1 MPQKSSLKLGFR
13 KSGCHPARRLLLA
26 PSLSCPV
33 VGVAIMGR
41 PTWPGAEVSSED
53 LRPCI
58 AKCMILEEGPPH
70 SGLALEMMDAP
81 DNTLIIVL

>member
-1 MPQKSSLKLGFR
+1 
-13 KSGCHPARRLLLA
+13 
-26 PSLSCPV
+26 
-33 VGVAIMGR
+33 MGR